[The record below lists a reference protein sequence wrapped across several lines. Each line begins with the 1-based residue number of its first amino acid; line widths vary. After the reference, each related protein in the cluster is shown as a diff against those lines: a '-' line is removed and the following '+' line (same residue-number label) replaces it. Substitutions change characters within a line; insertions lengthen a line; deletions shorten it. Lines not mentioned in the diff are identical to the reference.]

1 MKPKIFL
8 SHITEEAAIAE
19 FFKEVIDASF
29 LGMVEVFQS
38 SDQESLPL
46 GKNWLDGITEAL
58 RNCELM
64 LVFCSPYSVERPWI
78 NFEGGAGWARDIR
91 VIPICHSGM
100 RPVDLPIPL
109 SLLQGVVGSD
119 AGSLSPVIDMV
130 AQLLE
135 SKVPVVDCER
145 LAENVAEFEVEY
157 VENIEL
163 TRHVYTIGRASE
175 DLLDA
180 LSRSTVGAVTPI
192 RRTPEKLIERC
203 REAIQALERAGHLSQ
218 NYQVDGLSFGGPHG
232 GGNEGMWTVKV
243 DEKLSAKVKEVLEQ
257 LRQQSK

>member
-8 SHITEEAAIAE
+8 SHITEEAAVAAA
-19 FFKEVIDASF
+19 FKEVIDGSF

-38 SDQESLPL
+38 SDQDSLPL

-64 LVFCSPYSVERPWI
+64 LVFCSPYSVDRPWI
-78 NFEGGAGWARDIR
+78 NFESGAGWARDIQ
-91 VIPICHSGM
+91 VIPICHSGI

-119 AGSLSPVIDMV
+119 AGNLKPVFDIV

-145 LAENVAEFEVEY
+145 LAENVAKFEEMY
-157 VENIEL
+157 IESIEL
-163 TRHVYTIGRASE
+163 TRHVHAIGRTSQ

-180 LSRSTVGAVTPI
+180 LSRSPAGAVTPI
-192 RRTPEKLIERC
+192 RGTPEKLIERC
-203 REAIQALERAGHLSQ
+203 REPIQALERAGHLSQ
-218 NYQVDGLSFGGPHG
+218 KFQVEGLSFGGPHG
-232 GGNEGMWTVKV
+232 GGNDGMWTVKV
-243 DEKLSAKVKEVLEQ
+243 DDKLSAKIKEVLEQ
-257 LRQQSK
+257 LKQRSN